1 MSEGVVPCRAD
12 LALVGVSKEVYQSWD
27 EAGRRVAM
35 RYEADKMMFETQW
48 RLVRHHVMWEGKR
61 GRRMELGSM
70 ISIRSSTHNIVNRG
84 ARIHIHLREQSQE
97 EYTQAGPIDNVR
109 RLCAGRRVREVSL
122 IEFPEATRLVE
133 RFELSVDGG
142 IVVEY

>member
-35 RYEADKMMFETQW
+35 RYEADKMMFESQW

-70 ISIRSSTHNIVNRG
+70 ILIRSSTHNIVNRG
-84 ARIHIHLREQSQE
+84 ARIHKARKSIPRQVLLTTFVGCVPGGG
-97 EYTQAGPIDNVR
+97 YVR
-109 RLCAGRRVREVSL
+109 YLSL
-122 IEFPEATRLVE
+122 NSLKPHDSWSA
-133 RFELSVDGG
+133 SS
-142 IVVEY
+142 